1 MGLVWISHFPCSA
14 RFYESSAHALPRR
27 PLEDTMQDLLYIAL
41 TIVGFGVLW
50 LIVKGV
56 ERFER

>member
-1 MGLVWISHFPCSA
+1 MDLVWIIRFACSA
-14 RFYESSAHALPRR
+14 RFYDSHTHALPRR
-27 PLEDTMQDLLYIAL
+27 PLEDSMQDLLYIAL
-41 TIVGFGVLW
+41 TIVAFGVLW